1 MLRNDGPR
9 VLDIEVSTARE
20 WLRVGRE
27 LLQLA
32 KTRSALRDGR
42 LSYTKVRSVTRLAT
56 AEHEG
61 ELLDIAERTAPG
73 QLGTALA
80 AWSARNEDE
89 ATRNQRHQRDRSL
102 TWRTEPDGM
111 VTASIRMTPEQA
123 ALVIAAIDAEVMRG
137 DGRETDPN
145 TDKNATDGEID
156 ASGTRPS
163 HVRWSSLGQQRV
175 DSLVRLIGGGGSEV
189 TTEVI
194 LHVRADGC
202 TLHDGT
208 PIGGSI
214 VERIAS
220 EASLRVMIHDAESR
234 PINVSGTHRHH
245 TKRQKLVVKERDDV
259 CVDCGGT
266 GLPRVRP
273 RTRLRRHE
281 AHTRRGDRPPV
292 LPVPQSASFHRRR
305 WQMRSQ
311 FPQALSAASA
321 MTAS

>member
-32 KTRSALRDGR
+32 KTRSAFREGR
-42 LSYTKVRSVTRLAT
+42 LSDTKVRSVT
-56 AEHEG
+56 
-61 ELLDIAERTAPG
+61 
-73 QLGTALA
+73 
-80 AWSARNEDE
+80 
-89 ATRNQRHQRDRSL
+89 
-102 TWRTEPDGM
+102 
-111 VTASIRMTPEQA
+111 
-123 ALVIAAIDAEVMRG
+123 AAIDAEVMRG
-137 DGRETDPN
+137 NGRETDPN
-145 TDKNATDGEID
+145 TDRNATCGEID
-156 ASGTRPS
+156 ASGTRAS

-175 DSLVRLIGGGGSEV
+175 DSLVRLIGGGGSKV
-189 TTEVI
+189 ITEVI

-245 TKRQKLVVKERDDV
+245 TKRQKLVVPQRAS
-259 CVDCGGT
+259 
-266 GLPRVRP
+266 
-273 RTRLRRHE
+273 RR
-281 AHTRRGDRPPV
+281 
-292 LPVPQSASFHRRR
+292 RRR

-311 FPQALSAASA
+311 VPQALSAASA